1 MKALRESIFDEKE
14 QMKNVKNNALLNIMI
29 YYHKAKANSTTKIQD
44 CKNNP
49 IKKGDILL
57 FSNAGINIM
66 MGLVTDISK
75 KHSQV
80 LVNFSGVPD
89 TGWWI
94 EPWKALKID
103 KDIAMKIVKQL
114 K

>member
-14 QMKNVKNNALLNIMI
+14 QIKDIENNALLNIMMD
-29 YYHKAKANSTTKIQD
+29 YHKAKSNSTTKIQD

-66 MGLVTDISK
+66 MGLVIDISK

-80 LVNFSGVPD
+80 LVNFSGAPD

>member
-1 MKALRESIFDEKE
+1 MKELRESIFDEKE
-14 QMKNVKNNALLNIMI
+14 RIKDIENNTLLNIMMD
-29 YYHKAKANSTTKIQD
+29 YHNVKANSTTKIQD

-66 MGLVTDISK
+66 MGLVIDISK

-103 KDIAMKIVKQL
+103 KDIAIKIVKQL